1 MATLSELAKRLG
13 VSKSA
18 VQKCVR
24 SEFET
29 ASLNKVKCRGGYAI
43 DLTEQQANTVIMWFA
58 DNADTVSGSVDKA
71 VSKTAS
77 ETASESGSELASAS
91 SLSVQVE
98 LLERLLDEKDARIA
112 EKDMEIER
120 LRLDLDEERQRVRD
134 LEKARSVPFWKR
146 LLGSG
151 SV

>member
-24 SEFET
+24 SEFGT
-29 ASLNKVKCRGGYAI
+29 ASLNRVKCRGGYAI
-43 DLTEQQANTVIMWFA
+43 DLTEQQVNTVIMWFA
-58 DNADTVSGSVDKA
+58 DNAETASGSAEKA
-71 VSKTAS
+71 SI
-77 ETASESGSELASAS
+77 ETASESASEVASPS

-134 LEKARSVPFWKR
+134 LENARRVPFWKR
-146 LLGSG
+146 LLGAG
-151 SV
+151 SD

>member
-24 SEFET
+24 SEFGT
-29 ASLNKVKCRGGYAI
+29 ASLNRVKCRGGYAI
-43 DLTEQQANTVIMWFA
+43 DLTEQQVNTVIMWFA
-58 DNADTVSGSVDKA
+58 DNAG
-71 VSKTAS
+71 TAS
-77 ETASESGSELASAS
+77 KSAEKANIETTSESASEVVSPSA
-91 SLSVQVE
+91 LSVQVE

-120 LRLDLDEERQRVRD
+120 LRLDLDEERRRVRD
-134 LEKARSVPFWKR
+134 LENARRVPFWKR
-146 LLGSG
+146 LLWSG
-151 SV
+151 DRC

>member
-43 DLTEQQANTVIMWFA
+43 DLTEQQVNTVIMWFA
-58 DNADTVSGSVDKA
+58 NNADTGSGSVDKA
-71 VSKTAS
+71 VLETAS
-77 ETASESGSELASAS
+77 ETAFESGSELASAS

>member
-43 DLTEQQANTVIMWFA
+43 DLTEQQ
-58 DNADTVSGSVDKA
+58 VDKA
-71 VSKTAS
+71 VLETAS
-77 ETASESGSELASAS
+77 ESGSESGSELASAS

-120 LRLDLDEERQRVRD
+120 LRLDLDEERRRVRD

>member
-24 SEFET
+24 SEFGT
-29 ASLNKVKCRGGYAI
+29 ASLNRVKCRGGYAI
-43 DLTEQQANTVIMWFA
+43 DLTEQQVNTVIMWFA
-58 DNADTVSGSVDKA
+58 DNA
-71 VSKTAS
+71 
-77 ETASESGSELASAS
+77 ETASESAEKASIETASGSASEVASPS

-134 LEKARSVPFWKR
+134 LENARRVPFWKR
-146 LLGSG
+146 LLGAG
-151 SV
+151 SD

>member
-43 DLTEQQANTVIMWFA
+43 DLTEQQVNTVIMWFA
-58 DNADTVSGSVDKA
+58 NNADTGSGSVDKA
-71 VSKTAS
+71 VFETAS

-120 LRLDLDEERQRVRD
+120 LRLDLDEERRRVRD

>member
-24 SEFET
+24 SEFEP

-43 DLTEQQANTVIMWFA
+43 DLTEQQVNTVIMWFA
-58 DNADTVSGSVDKA
+58 NNAETVSGSVDKA

-77 ETASESGSELASAS
+77 ESGSELTSAS

-120 LRLDLDEERQRVRD
+120 LRLDLDEERRRVRD